1 MVRLSVVLQA
11 KKGQSAAIQSALR
24 SLMRGTRL
32 EPGCT
37 GCRVWAEADEDH
49 PKETLVYYEEQ
60 WATEQAMEARV
71 RADAFTK
78 VLEVL
83 EAADETPRVDFDFAN
98 RHEGLEY
105 VEAIRRQHG

>member
-1 MVRLSVVLQA
+1 MVRLSVILPARSSQA
-11 KKGQSAAIQSALR
+11 AAIRSALQ

-37 GCRVWAEADEDH
+37 GCQVWTNDDQDH
-49 PKETLVYYEEQ
+49 PLHTLVYYEEQ
-60 WATEQAMEARV
+60 WATEQAMEHRV

-83 EAADETPRVDFDFAN
+83 EAADETPRVEFDFVS

-105 VEAIRRQHG
+105 VEAVRRGHG

>member
-1 MVRLSVVLQA
+1 
-11 KKGQSAAIQSALR
+11 
-24 SLMRGTRL
+24 MRGTRL

-37 GCRVWAEADEDH
+37 GCQVWTNADQDH
-49 PKETLVYYEEQ
+49 PNRTLVYYEEQ
-60 WATEQAMEARV
+60 WATEQAMEHRV

-83 EAADETPRVDFDFAN
+83 EAAEETPQVEFDFVS

-105 VEAIRRQHG
+105 VEAVRRGHG